1 MLKRDSVSVCF
12 GRYLPGPGVMSRR
25 FCSGKR
31 SAVVCMRPE
40 CACPLRSDS
49 TRVPAKLPS
58 GRYLRGGEG
67 EGRQRRAARRAAA
80 VFEGRGAGGA
90 HLPGPRREVAS
101 SRNRGDERLPKPSPA
116 RLGCL

>member
-67 EGRQRRAARRAAA
+67 DRQRRAARRAAAA

>member
-1 MLKRDSVSVCF
+1 MLNRDSVSVCF

-58 GRYLRGGEG
+58 GERS
-67 EGRQRRAARRAAA
+67 AS
-80 VFEGRGAGGA
+80 FEAEISP
-90 HLPGPRREVAS
+90 PGKQEQ
-101 SRNRGDERLPKPSPA
+101 ERKKN
-116 RLGCL
+116 